1 MHAINQTVTFVIN
14 STQSIWIMSQ
24 ISLFTDETS
33 FKTGWCGYLWLEL
46 VFLFLFSI
54 KGVIFQL
61 LTACCRKVLEGKLLF
76 QQTRVRFL
84 RKRTKHVWT
93 GCEFWEL
100 AINIQDLPQYSN
112 HQKQQNKSLPDL
124 GNDLHRSCCKSLPW
138 HWLFTSAWEATER

>member
-1 MHAINQTVTFVIN
+1 MHAINQTVAFVIN

-24 ISLFTDETS
+24 IRLFTNETS
-33 FKTGWCGYLWLEL
+33 FKTGWCGYLWLVEL

-54 KGVIFQL
+54 KGVILQL
-61 LTACCRKVLEGKLLF
+61 LTVCCRKVLEGKLLF

-84 RKRTKHVWT
+84 KKTTKHVWT

-100 AINIQDLPQYSN
+100 AINIQDLPQF
-112 HQKQQNKSLPDL
+112 QPPKTKQVPARPWQWF
-124 GNDLHRSCCKSLPW
+124 RSCCKYLPW